1 MACKVSNSVK
11 KTGQVFTP
19 DYLVCQMLD
28 YVGYVGDQILE
39 KHIVDNSCGNGAFL
53 QEIVRRYIFAAKEQE
68 FDMLTLKRHLE
79 TYIHGIDIDGDI
91 CRECVSNLSS
101 VASEYGIAS
110 VKWDIRNNDALN
122 FTEYD
127 CRMDYVVGNP
137 PYVRVH
143 NLDSTYEN
151 VKRYKFAN
159 GGMTDLYLAF
169 FELGFNMLAENGKLC
184 YITPSSWLNSL
195 AASNLRR
202 HISLCRDLISLV
214 DLGHYQPFEGAT
226 AYTIISLFSKSYCAD
241 SFDYYVF
248 DEVTYSRKFIDTL
261 TYDEALLNGSV
272 YLANRQ
278 TLAQLREI
286 KQLEVGAQVRVK
298 NGFATL
304 ADGVFIGDHVPESDY
319 TIYALKASTGR
330 WYKCLFPYDTKG
342 KPVNLSEIY
351 ESENLRLYLENNKSI
366 LLKGRSSS
374 CNDWYLYGRTQALAD
389 VHTTKIA
396 INTIIKDI
404 DSIKLNYVDKGQGV
418 YSGLYILC
426 DVEFEVISS
435 ILKSNEFVGYIK
447 ALKKYKSGGYYTFS
461 SKDLEQYL
469 NYKLANIYGTI
480 SIGQRVSQ
488 CDYTLF

>member
-1 MACKVSNSVK
+1 MACRVANKVK

-28 YVGYVGDQILE
+28 YLGYVDDQVVTR
-39 KHIVDNSCGNGAFL
+39 HIIDNSCGDGAFL
-53 QEIVRRYIFAAKEQE
+53 QEAVRRYAAAAIHSGLDVDVLKEH
-68 FDMLTLKRHLE
+68 FE
-79 TYIHGIDIDGDI
+79 TYIHGIDIDEEA
-91 CRECVSNLSS
+91 CSACVKNLSD
-101 VASEYGIAS
+101 IALS
-110 VKWDIRNNDALN
+110 FGVNDVCWDVRNSDALN
-122 FTEYD
+122 TLDYNG
-127 CRMDYVVGNP
+127 RMDFVVGNP

-143 NLDSTYEN
+143 NLETSYDN

-169 FELGFNMLAENGKLC
+169 FELGFNMLADNGKLC

-195 AASNLRR
+195 AASNLRH
-202 HISLCRDLISLV
+202 HILLRKNLLSLV

-226 AYTIISLFSKSYCAD
+226 AYTIISLFSKSYCED

-248 DEVTYSRKFIDTL
+248 DSETYSRKFVDAL
-261 TYDEALLNGSV
+261 RLDEVSFDGSLF
-272 YLANRQ
+272 LANRE
-278 TLAQLREI
+278 TLRQLREI
-286 KQLEVGAQVRVK
+286 KQSQSIVRAKVK

-304 ADGVFIGDHVPESDY
+304 ADGVFIGDQIPDSDY

-330 WYKCLFPYDTKG
+330 WYKCLFPYDDKG
-342 KPVNLSEIY
+342 KPINLSKIY
-351 ESENLRLYLENNKSI
+351 TSENMRAYLESNKTA
-366 LLKGRSSS
+366 LLKGRDSS
-374 CNDWYLYGRTQALAD
+374 CGDWYLYGRTQALSD
-389 VHTTKIA
+389 VYSTKIA

-426 DVEFEVISS
+426 DIDFDVISS
-435 ILKSNEFVGYIK
+435 ILRSNEFVDYVRS
-447 ALKKYKSGGYYTFS
+447 LKKYKSGGYYTFS

-469 NYKLANIYGTI
+469 NYKLTDIYGTLA
-480 SIGQRVSQ
+480 IGQRIPQ

>member
-1 MACKVSNSVK
+1 MACKVSNNVK

-28 YVGYVGDQILE
+28 YVGYVDNQIVE
-39 KHIVDNSCGNGAFL
+39 KHIVDNSCGDGAFL
-53 QEIVRRYIFAAKEQE
+53 QEVVRRYIFAAKKQAI
-68 FDMLTLKRHLE
+68 DTTTLKQHLE

-91 CRECVSNLSS
+91 CQECVANLSNI
-101 VASEYGIAS
+101 AHEYG
-110 VKWDIRNNDALN
+110 VNGVNWDIRNIDALS
-122 FTEYD
+122 FAGYD

-169 FELGFNMLAENGKLC
+169 FELGFNMLTKNGKLC

-202 HISLCRDLISLV
+202 YILSSRNLISLV

-226 AYTIISLFSKSYCAD
+226 AYTIISLFSKSRCAD

-248 DEVTYSRKFIDTL
+248 DSETYLRKFVDVL
-261 TYDEALLNGSV
+261 KFDEMAFDGAFF
-272 YLANRQ
+272 LASKQ
-278 TLAQLREI
+278 TLAQLREV
-286 KQLEVGAQVRVK
+286 KQSTGGARAKVK

-304 ADGVFIGDHVPESDY
+304 ADGIFIGDHIPESDY

-330 WYKCLFPYDTKG
+330 WYKCLFPYDAKG
-342 KPVNLSEIY
+342 KPINLAVIY
-351 ESENLRLYLENNKSI
+351 ESENLRTYLESNKSV
-366 LLKGRSSS
+366 LLKGRDSS
-374 CNDWYLYGRTQALAD
+374 CNDWYLYGRTQALSD
-389 VHTTKIA
+389 VYSTKIA
-396 INTIIKDI
+396 INTIIKDV

-426 DVEFEVISS
+426 DVEFDVISS
-435 ILKSNEFVGYIK
+435 ILKSTEFVDYVK
-447 ALKKYKSGGYYTFS
+447 SLKKYKSGGYYTFS

-480 SIGQRVSQ
+480 PVGQRISQ
-488 CDYTLF
+488 CDYSLF

>member
-28 YVGYVGDQILE
+28 YAGYVDNQILE

-53 QEIVRRYIFAAKEQE
+53 QEVVRRYIFAARAHEIDTQ
-68 FDMLTLKRHLE
+68 TLIWHLE
-79 TYIHGIDIDGDI
+79 TYVHGIDIDEDI
-91 CRECVSNLSS
+91 CRECAHNLSQI
-101 VASEYGIAS
+101 AGKYGVDG
-110 VKWDIRNNDALN
+110 VKWDIRNVDALG
-122 FTEYD
+122 FEEYD
-127 CRMDYVVGNP
+127 GRMDYVVGNP

-169 FELGFNMLAENGKLC
+169 FELGFNMLAEEGKLC

-195 AASNLRR
+195 AATNLRR
-202 HISLCRDLISLV
+202 HILLNKSLISLV

-226 AYTIISLFSKSYCAD
+226 AYTIISLFSKAHRED

-248 DEVTYSRKFIDTL
+248 DTETFSRKFVDVLKLADVAFDGTL
-261 TYDEALLNGSV
+261 

-278 TLAQLREI
+278 TLSQLREI
-286 KQLEVGAQVRVK
+286 KQSVGSTRVKVK

-304 ADGVFIGDHVPESDY
+304 ADGVFIGDHIPDSDY

-330 WYKCLFPYDTKG
+330 WYKCLFPYDMKG
-342 KPVNLSEIY
+342 KPVNLAEIY
-351 ESENLRLYLENNKSI
+351 TSESLRTYLESNKSI
-366 LLKGRSSS
+366 LLKGRDSS
-374 CNDWYLYGRTQALAD
+374 CGDWYLYGRTQALSD
-389 VHTTKIA
+389 VYSTKIA

-404 DSIKLNYVDKGQGV
+404 DSIKLNYVDRGQGV

-426 DVEFEVISS
+426 DVEFDVISS
-435 ILKSNEFVGYIK
+435 ILKSDEFVNYVK
-447 ALKKYKSGGYYTFS
+447 SLKKYKSGGYYTFS

-469 NYKLANIYGTI
+469 NYKLVNIYGTI
-480 SIGQRVSQ
+480 SVGQRVSK